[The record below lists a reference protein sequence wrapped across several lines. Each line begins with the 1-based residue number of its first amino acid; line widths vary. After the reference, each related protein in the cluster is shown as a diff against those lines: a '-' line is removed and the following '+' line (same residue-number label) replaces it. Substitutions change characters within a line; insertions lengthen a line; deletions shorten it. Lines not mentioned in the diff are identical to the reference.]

1 MADIRAAL
9 THPPEWHAERR
20 KGIGG
25 SDASKIMSG
34 DWHALWLD
42 KTGRAEPED
51 LSKVLPVAMGS
62 FTEALNLYWFEMI
75 TGVKVTTENCEGLV
89 SATYPHMRA
98 NLDGRAQPNILE
110 AKHINAF
117 AKAEEARERYY
128 PQLQHNLVVTGA
140 PACYLSIFLGTLN
153 YEYFLVEAD
162 EKYQAEL
169 IERERAFWQHVTD
182 DKAPEQRE
190 AAVAKP
196 IPLDDMRE
204 VDMTA
209 SNAWANFATVYC
221 ENMTGAALFKS
232 AGSELKALVEEDVKR
247 ASGHSVEINRAK
259 NGSLRIKKMKD
270 ADNGLTIGRK

>member
-1 MADIRAAL
+1 MNIRAAL

-62 FTEALNLYWFEMI
+62 FTEALNLYWFELI
-75 TGVKVTTENCEGLV
+75 TDVKVTTENCEGLV
-89 SATYPHMRA
+89 STDHPHMRA
-98 NLDGRAQPNILE
+98 NLDGRAEPNIFE

-128 PQLQHNLVVTGA
+128 PQVQHSLVVTGA
-140 PACYLSIFLGTLN
+140 PACYLSIFVGTLN

-169 IERERAFWQHVTD
+169 IERERAFWQHVID

-204 VDMTA
+204 VDMSA

-221 ENMTGAALFKS
+221 ENMAGAALFKS

-270 ADNGLTIGRK
+270 VDNGLTIGRK